1 MWLRGRIEGERI
13 AAQLPEKGRDQPDAH
28 TSK

>member
-1 MWLRGRIEGERI
+1 MWLKGRIEGERI
-13 AAQLPEKGRDQPDAH
+13 TAQLPEKGWDQPDAH